1 TILDKLYEKNV
12 FLYLFATK
20 PFRSPNDGQ
29 RLSRFM
35 IGGIIPK
42 PVMPYDPRRKLMT
55 LPLFKSVAHF
65 FYTHWRRVNLQYL
78 GDRIVVGVFFAIVP
92 TTIST
97 YISRQNYYDEVVN
110 AYLQDLRQYLVTDKI
125 AIEKGKSDLKID
137 LTKGAKELMHS
148 KTTNTLV
155 KLNENSAFL
164 GWSDVPVLS
173 KLAIF
178 QNNNLRRRDIL
189 INVLRNSGL
198 GFTSRT
204 GEDPVDQTFLEGIE
218 ISDESTDSYINLTNS
233 ELSLAHL
240 DNAIFIKVKLDG
252 SFLNYAYLRNTFF
265 NHSSLQNINLYGAD
279 LSGAIFQES
288 ILTGAKFTKTQLAN
302 TNFSKAEGITNEEI
316 IAAEAFLCNTTMPD
330 GAVKTVNC
338 KNANLSNQDLSN
350 QDLTNVPFDQAN
362 LTNTNFTNAKGIT
375 LDNLIKQEAILCNTT
390 LPDGKKISKNCAS
403 ADPPLI
409 DAQ

>member
-1 TILDKLYEKNV
+1 MTDEPDKTLNPTTLLRLLSK
-12 FLYLFATK
+12 FIKTQW
-20 PFRSPNDGQ
+20 Q
-29 RLSRFM
+29 RLN
-35 IGGIIPK
+35 
-42 PVMPYDPRRKLMT
+42 
-55 LPLFKSVAHF
+55 FK
-65 FYTHWRRVNLQYL
+65 YI

-97 YISRQNYYDEVVN
+97 YISRQNYYDEVIN
-110 AYLQDLRQYLVTDKI
+110 SYLQDLRQYLVTDKI

-137 LTKGAKELMHS
+137 LTKGARELMHS

-164 GWSDVPVLS
+164 GWSEVPVLN

-178 QNNNLRRRDIL
+178 QNNNIRRRDIL
-189 INVLRNSGL
+189 FNVLRNSGL

-204 GEDPVDQTFLEGIE
+204 GEDPVDKSFLEGIE

-240 DNAIFIKVKLDG
+240 DSAIFIKVKLDG
-252 SFLNYAYLRNTFF
+252 SSFNYAYLKNTIF

-288 ILTGAKFTKTQLAN
+288 VLTGAKFTKAQLAN
-302 TNFSKAEGITNEEI
+302 TNLARADGITNEEI

-330 GAVKTVNC
+330 GTVKNVNC
-338 KNANLSNQDLSN
+338 KNANLSNQDLSSQN
-350 QDLTNVPFDQAN
+350 FINVPLNQAD
-362 LTNTNFTNAKGIT
+362 LTNTNLTNAKGISQER
-375 LDNLIKQEAILCNTT
+375 LIEEGAILCNTI
-390 LPDGKKISKNCAS
+390 LPDGVKISNNCV
-403 ADPPLI
+403 DTP
-409 DAQ
+409 